1 MNVLLIIT
9 LVAALAL
16 GGTGVTA
23 YAAQDSL
30 PTGTLYAVKLA
41 TEDMRLNLASD
52 PQAQLNLLLEMAQ
65 TRTTEMTALA
75 ARGEPSPESVPVR
88 LRTHLDAALQVAA
101 QLGEPEM
108 AAALEKIRAS
118 VETQTQAM
126 LQARQNAPGDSGLQL
141 AQQTLTQTR
150 ERVEL
155 GLSDPALF
163 RNRVNQNRPEA
174 APTQPDLMPGAG
186 NGNGA
191 GPQPSRTSAPSDTPQ
206 PGSGNGN
213 GPGYQASGTPPPAYT
228 PQGTSSGQGNGYGP
242 GPEATCTCTPEY
254 DGNSYG
260 PGSGDNSSATPQ
272 GNSYGPGPDVTGT
285 CAPEYDGNSYGP
297 GPGNPSATPDG
308 DNNSQPGNP
317 GNGPKP

>member
-30 PTGTLYAVKLA
+30 PNETLYAVKLVA
-41 TEDMRLNLASD
+41 EDMHLNLASD
-52 PQAQLNLLLEMAQ
+52 PQTQLNLLLEMAQ
-65 TRTTEMTALA
+65 RRTTEMTALA
-75 ARGEPSPESVPVR
+75 ARGESIPESVPVR
-88 LRTHLDAALQVAA
+88 LQTHLEAALQVAA
-101 QLGEPEM
+101 GLGESEM
-108 AAALEKIRAS
+108 AAALEQTRTTI
-118 VETQTQAM
+118 ETQTRSMTQA
-126 LQARQNAPGDSGLQL
+126 QQNAPGDPGLQL

-150 ERVEL
+150 EMAEL
-155 GLSDPALF
+155 GLNDPALF
-163 RNRVNQNRPEA
+163 RNLVNQNRPEA
-174 APTQPDLMPGAG
+174 APTQPKMTPA
-186 NGNGA
+186 NGNAA
-191 GPQPSRTSAPSDTPQ
+191 GPQPSRTLKPSVQ

-213 GPGYQASGTPPPAYT
+213 GPSYQASGTPPPAYT
-228 PQGTSSGQGNGYGP
+228 PQSTSSGQGNGYGP

-260 PGSGDNSSATPQ
+260 PGSNDNSSATPQ

-285 CAPEYDGNSYGP
+285 CTPDATRDGNSYGA
-297 GPGNPSATPDG
+297 GPGNPSVTPDG

-317 GNGPKP
+317 GNGSKP